1 MTIITRPAGRAYA
14 LLALPLALG
23 LALAAVLTLATPGR
37 VAAATRLVQL
47 SSDPYTNTT
56 SQHQT
61 EVEPDTFAFGSTIVA
76 AVQVGRFFGG
86 GASNIGWA
94 TSTNGGHS
102 WTHGFLPGTT
112 VFATPAGLYSRVS
125 DPSVAFDAR
134 HGVWLISY
142 LGLFPGGNTAQVDVL
157 ASRSTDGGLT
167 WDTPVAVSIT
177 GLFNDK
183 NWTVCDDTA
192 TSPFYGN
199 CYTEFDVPSNGDLI
213 KMSTSSDGGQTWGPA
228 LSTGDN
234 SHGIGGQPLVHPS
247 GKVIVPINGFQ
258 SKGGSLLAFSSTDGG
273 ESWSKTL
280 TVSHNRFEV
289 PGGNLRSGTLPSA
302 EMDAAGTVYVAW
314 PDCRFEAKCGAN
326 DIVLSTSSDGVTWTD
341 PVRIP
346 IDPIGSGVDHFI
358 PGLAVDR
365 TTAGDSAHLALV
377 YYYYPVAGCTA
388 ATCQLDV
395 GFVSSADGGATW
407 TSPQQLAG
415 PMSLSWIANTSQGV
429 MVGDYMSTSF
439 SGGIAFPALVS
450 ANAPSGGVFDEALYT
465 VAGGFMVGGGHN
477 AAQSDAVLVSANA
490 APAYDVPLTSQ

>member
-1 MTIITRPAGRAYA
+1 MAHLARYTRRSYA
-14 LLALPLALG
+14 LLALPLALA
-23 LALAAVLTLATPGR
+23 LAFAAVLTLATP
-37 VAAATRLVQL
+37 TRASASSGLLQL

-76 AVQVGRFFGG
+76 AVQVGRFFSG

-94 TSTNGGHS
+94 TSTNGGRS

-125 DPSVAFDAR
+125 DPSVAYDAR

-157 ASRSTDGGLT
+157 ASRSPDGVT
-167 WDTPVAVSIT
+167 WSTPVAVSIT

-183 NWTVCDDTA
+183 NWSVCDDT
-192 TSPFYGN
+192 TSSPFYGN
-199 CYTEFDVPSNGDLI
+199 CYTEFDVPSNQDLI

-234 SHGIGGQPLVHPS
+234 GHGIGGQPVVQPN
-247 GKVIVPINGFQ
+247 GAVIVPINGFQ

-273 ESWSKTL
+273 ASWGKTL
-280 TVSHNRFEV
+280 TVSKDRFEI
-289 PGGNLRSGTLPSA
+289 PGGNIRAGTLPSA
-302 EMDAAGTVYVAW
+302 ETDAAGTVYVAW
-314 PDCRFEAKCGAN
+314 PDCRFETKCAAN
-326 DIVLSTSSDGVTWTD
+326 DIVLSTSSDGVNWTS

-346 IDPIGSGVDHFI
+346 IDPIGSGVDHFL

-365 TTAGDSAHLALV
+365 TTAGASAHLALV

-395 GFVSSADGGATW
+395 GFVSSSDGGATW
-407 TSPQQLAG
+407 TAPQQIAG
-415 PMSLSWIANTSQGV
+415 PMTLSWLANTNQGV

-439 SGGIAFPALVS
+439 SSGTAYPALVS
-450 ANAPSGGVFDEALYT
+450 ANSPSGSVFDEALYT
-465 VAGGFMVGGGHN
+465 FAGGFSVGSGHS
-477 AAQSDAVLVSANA
+477 ATKADPVLVSPEN
-490 APAYDVPLTSQ
+490 APAYSVPQTDQ

>member
-1 MTIITRPAGRAYA
+1 MAFLARRSGRSYA
-14 LLALPLALG
+14 LLALPLALA
-23 LALAAVLTLATPGR
+23 LALAAVLALATPTR
-37 VAAATRLVQL
+37 AAASSRLLQL
-47 SSDPYTNTT
+47 SSDPYTNST
-56 SQHQT
+56 SQHRT

-76 AVQVGRFFGG
+76 AVQVGRFFSG

-94 TSTNGGHS
+94 TSTNGGHT

-125 DPSVAFDAR
+125 DPSVAYDAR

-183 NWTVCDDTA
+183 NWSVCDDTA
-192 TSPFYGN
+192 SSPFYGN
-199 CYTEFDVPSNGDLI
+199 CYTEFDVPSHQDLI
-213 KMSTSSDGGQTWGPA
+213 KMSTSSDGGLTWGPA

-234 SHGIGGQPLVHPS
+234 AHGIGGQPVVQPS
-247 GKVIVPINGFQ
+247 GTVIVPINGFQ

-273 ESWSKTL
+273 ASWGKTL
-280 TVSHNRFEV
+280 TVTKNRFEV
-289 PGGNLRSGTLPSA
+289 PGGNIRAGTLPST
-302 EMDAAGTVYVAW
+302 EVDAAGTVYVAW
-314 PDCRFEAKCGAN
+314 PDCRFETKCGAN
-326 DIVLSTSSDGVTWTD
+326 DIVLSTSSDGVNWTA

-346 IDPIGSGVDHFI
+346 IDPIGSGVDHFL

-365 TTAGDSAHLALV
+365 STSGASAHLGLV
-377 YYYYPVAGCTA
+377 YYYYPVAGCTV
-388 ATCQLDV
+388 ATCQLNV
-395 GFVSSADGGATW
+395 GFVSSTDGGATW
-407 TSPQQLAG
+407 TASQQIAG
-415 PMSLSWIANTSQGV
+415 PMSLSWLANTNQGV

-439 SGGIAFPALVS
+439 SGGTAYPALVS

-465 VAGGFMVGGGHN
+465 VSGGFSVGGGAN
-477 AAQSDAVLVSANA
+477 AAHADPVLVSADN
-490 APAYDVPLTSQ
+490 APAYAVPLTSQ